1 MKQKFSYVGHQ
12 AVHYCEPWER
22 GKKLTEQLKQNPEDS
37 LCWCDSD
44 QSSHRPREPEFAK
57 QDTKEEGTSEREKEC
72 TLERNDIKLWAGM
85 VLHIRWNYLKPGQRN
100 TGKKQAEQTPK
111 ITKTKEK
118 LMFSPTR
125 ENISHKYTYD
135 WAES

>member
-1 MKQKFSYVGHQ
+1 MLDTRQYITVNPEKG
-12 AVHYCEPWER
+12 
-22 GKKLTEQLKQNPEDS
+22 GKKLMEQLKQNPEDS
-37 LCWCDSD
+37 LCWWDSD
-44 QSSHRPREPEFAK
+44 QSSHRPRVPEFAK
-57 QDTKEEGTSEREKEC
+57 QDTKEEGTSEKEC
-72 TLERNDIKLWAGM
+72 TLERNNIKLWASM
-85 VLHIRWNYLKPGQRN
+85 VLHVRWNYLKPDQRN